1 MLLQQAQQRGHCAV
15 PCRRA
20 FHQSV
25 QQSVTNGV
33 GAIDQVC
40 QFLPSRLAKQLR
52 FRQRLL
58 LLQPDQLADGQPQT
72 GFCEPCPDAMV
83 VSGHEES
90 GVGVICWA
98 GYAINKQSIRTQVL
112 CHPPHP

>member
-1 MLLQQAQQRGHCAV
+1 MFLQQAQQRGHRAV

-20 FHQSV
+20 FHQSI

-33 GAIDQVC
+33 GAVDQVG
-40 QFLPSRLAKQLR
+40 QFLSSRVAKQLR
-52 FRQRLL
+52 FRQCLL
-58 LLQPDQLADGQPQT
+58 LLQPDQLAGGQPQT

-90 GVGVICWA
+90 RMGVICRA
-98 GYAINKQSIRTQVL
+98 GNAINKQSIRTKVL
-112 CHPPHP
+112 CHPPHQ